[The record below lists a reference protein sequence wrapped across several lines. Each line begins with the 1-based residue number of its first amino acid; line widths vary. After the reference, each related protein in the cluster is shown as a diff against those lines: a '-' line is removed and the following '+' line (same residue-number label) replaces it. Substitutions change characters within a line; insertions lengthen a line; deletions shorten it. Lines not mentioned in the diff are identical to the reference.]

1 MLDGTTGVLVS
12 LAVNP
17 NVALPDGGS
26 RLFQSAFL
34 IVASDPAADMV
45 PFHELDT
52 VSSLASTQLTV
63 QPNSVDVVG
72 LVTVT
77 WPWKPPGQV
86 FVPMHFA
93 RTNQLTDAVFDPYS
107 RQPSY
112 KWAAVE
118 VRLPETWDPA

>member
-1 MLDGTTGVLVS
+1 MLDGTAGVLVS

-86 FVPMHFA
+86 FVIEYVAVHGVSTGGGAVAPMPV
-93 RTNQLTDAVFDPYS
+93 TSPLP
-107 RQPSY
+107 PSNTTS
-112 KWAAVE
+112 E
-118 VRLPETWDPA
+118 